1 LGFFV
6 LSALFGLRP
15 NYGKGNEDN
24 GDFLQKE
31 LCMHCCIQCPDPAAS
46 HCGPMPPPEII
57 GHSQASL
64 AQSLVGTLF
73 LSPGSWCAKDFLCA
87 LQETASP
94 VQWKFCNQI
103 PLASKVKFPGVLS
116 TFARPPGWKICCGS

>member
-1 LGFFV
+1 MVRVMKIMATSFKRSYACTVVF
-6 LSALFGLRP
+6 SA
-15 NYGKGNEDN
+15 
-24 GDFLQKE
+24 
-31 LCMHCCIQCPDPAAS
+31 PDPAAS
-46 HCGPMPPPEII
+46 HCGPMLPPEVI

-64 AQSLVGTLF
+64 AQSLVGMLF

-87 LQETASP
+87 LQETVSP